1 MRRVYTGVFILCLA
15 ALLLGAPA
23 SADGPAVA
31 DASQMTAVEEV
42 VEPGMVPVY
51 PESLRDGDY
60 PVELKCSSSMFRV
73 TKAVLHV
80 RGGEMS
86 ATLYMH
92 SKSYL
97 FVYPGTAP
105 EADAAPETER
115 VPFEESGEGE
125 GSFTIPVAAL
135 DTGVPCA
142 AYSRSKELWYDRT
155 LLFRADSLPEEAFR
169 EGFFVTAESLGLE
182 DGDYTVSVSLGGGSG
197 RASVESPCALWVEG
211 GQAFARIVWG
221 SKNYDLMCVGDKEFT
236 PVNAEG
242 NSVFEIPVT
251 RFDRPMAVKART
263 VAMSEPHLIDYT
275 LRFASDSLERGA

>member
-1 MRRVYTGVFILCLA
+1 MRRFYTGVFILCLA
-15 ALLLGAPA
+15 GLLLGAPA
-23 SADGPAVA
+23 AADAPAVA

-60 PVELKCSSSMFRV
+60 PVELRSSSSMFRV
-73 TKAVLHV
+73 TEAVLHV
-80 RGGEMS
+80 HGGEMS
-86 ATLYMH
+86 ATLSMH
-92 SKSYL
+92 SRSYL
-97 FVYPGTAP
+97 FVYPGTAL
-105 EADAAPETER
+105 EADAAPESER
-115 VPFEESGEGE
+115 IPFEESGEGE

-135 DTGVPCA
+135 DAGVPCA

-182 DGDYTVSVSLGGGSG
+182 DGDYTVSVSLSGGSG

-221 SKNYDLMCVGDKEFT
+221 SKNYDLMCVGDREYST
-236 PVNAEG
+236 VNDGGSSA
-242 NSVFEIPVT
+242 FEIPVT

-275 LRFASDSLERGA
+275 LCFASDSLERGA

>member
-1 MRRVYTGVFILCLA
+1 MQ
-15 ALLLGAPA
+15 LL
-23 SADGPAVA
+23 D
-31 DASQMTAVEEV
+31 
-42 VEPGMVPVY
+42 VP
-51 PESLRDGDY
+51 R
-60 PVELKCSSSMFRV
+60 
-73 TKAVLHV
+73 H
-80 RGGEMS
+80 RGGAACARRGDER
-86 ATLYMH
+86 
-92 SKSYL
+92 
-97 FVYPGTAP
+97 
-105 EADAAPETER
+105 DALDAQQKLPLR
-115 VPFEESGEGE
+115 LPRHGAGGRRGPRDWRIPFEESGEGE

-135 DTGVPCA
+135 DAGVPCA

-155 LLFRADSLPEEAFR
+155 LLFRADSLPEDAFR

-197 RASVESPCALWVEG
+197 RASVEPPCALWVEG

-275 LRFASDSLERGA
+275 LRFASDSLERGV

>member
-1 MRRVYTGVFILCLA
+1 MRRIYTGVFILCLA

-31 DASQMTAVEEV
+31 DVSQMTAVEEV

-60 PVELKCSSSMFRV
+60 PVELRCSSSMFRV
-73 TKAVLHV
+73 TEAVLHV

-105 EADAAPETER
+105 EADAAPEAER
-115 VPFEESGEGE
+115 IPFEESGEGE

-135 DTGVPCA
+135 DAGVPCA

-155 LLFRADSLPEEAFR
+155 LLFRADSLPEDAFR
-169 EGFFVTAESLGLE
+169 EGFFVTAESLGLLSPPAPSGSRGE
-182 DGDYTVSVSLGGGSG
+182 RPSRVSSGAAKTMISCASGTKSLHRSI
-197 RASVESPCALWVEG
+197 RRETLCLKSP
-211 GQAFARIVWG
+211 
-221 SKNYDLMCVGDKEFT
+221 
-236 PVNAEG
+236 
-242 NSVFEIPVT
+242 
-251 RFDRPMAVKART
+251 
-263 VAMSEPHLIDYT
+263 
-275 LRFASDSLERGA
+275 

>member
-1 MRRVYTGVFILCLA
+1 MRRFYFGVFILCLA

-73 TKAVLHV
+73 TEAVLHV

-105 EADAAPETER
+105 EADAAPEAER

-135 DTGVPCA
+135 DAPVPCA
-142 AYSRSKELWYDRT
+142 AYSKNKERWYART
-155 LLFRADSLPEEAFR
+155 LLFRADSLPMRAFR
-169 EGFFVTAESLGLE
+169 EGLFTTAESLGLA
-182 DGDYTVSVSLGGGSG
+182 DGRYTAEVTLSGGSG
-197 RASVESPCALWVEG
+197 RASVQSPAEINVADGKCSAV
-211 GQAFARIVWG
+211 IVWS
-221 SKNYDLMCVGDKEFT
+221 SKNYDYMKADGEKFLPIPNED
-236 PVNAEG
+236 AA
-242 NSVFEIPVT
+242 FEIPVLF
-251 RFDRPMAVKART
+251 FDRPMAVIADT
-263 VAMSEPHLIDYT
+263 VAMSEPHEISYT
-275 LRFASDSLERGA
+275 LRFDSKSLEAAP

>member
-1 MRRVYTGVFILCLA
+1 MRRFYFGVFILCLA

-60 PVELKCSSSMFRV
+60 PVELRCSSSMFRV
-73 TKAVLHV
+73 TEAVLHV

-105 EADAAPETER
+105 EADAAPEAGR
-115 VPFEESGEGE
+115 IPFEESGEGE

-135 DTGVPCA
+135 DAGVPCA

-155 LLFRADSLPEEAFR
+155 LVFYADKLPEEAY
-169 EGFFVTAESLGLE
+169 A
-182 DGDYTVSVSLGGGSG
+182 GSG
-197 RASVESPCALWVEG
+197 TASPAVWVVPAAAAAALIAVAGIYRVLKKRG
-211 GQAFARIVWG
+211 G
-221 SKNYDLMCVGDKEFT
+221 
-236 PVNAEG
+236 
-242 NSVFEIPVT
+242 
-251 RFDRPMAVKART
+251 
-263 VAMSEPHLIDYT
+263 
-275 LRFASDSLERGA
+275 